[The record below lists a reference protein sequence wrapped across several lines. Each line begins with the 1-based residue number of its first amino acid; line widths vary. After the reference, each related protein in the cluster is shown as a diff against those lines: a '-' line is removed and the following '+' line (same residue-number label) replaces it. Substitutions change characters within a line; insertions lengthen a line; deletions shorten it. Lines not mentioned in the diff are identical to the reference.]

1 MTVPGVVGAKRS
13 VGVEKQHDPNSGI
26 DRPEVPDGR
35 GTLVAMAQPAAPI
48 PRMKVRISPD
58 WPGPVTLRRSWA
70 KAIARPWNDKF
81 ADAHLRIIRG
91 RPGFTRG
98 CAETLLEA
106 GAPSAISP
114 PLPHPVQQSWLR
126 AGFESHI
133 QLALLRLELDDPLAA
148 PDHLVAPGTAE
159 DLDAATKI
167 DAEAFTPFWRLDR
180 LGLEEAMLATSRS
193 VLLIIRD
200 PDNGVAGFGIVGL
213 GPALAYL
220 QRVAVAPQWQRQG
233 MGRSLVRASA
243 RHARSQGARALLLNT
258 QLDNVPAF
266 ALYELEGFSVLTDAL
281 DLMRFPPESAT
292 AA

>member
-1 MTVPGVVGAKRS
+1 
-13 VGVEKQHDPNSGI
+13 
-26 DRPEVPDGR
+26 
-35 GTLVAMAQPAAPI
+35 
-48 PRMKVRISPD
+48 
-58 WPGPVTLRRSWA
+58 
-70 KAIARPWNDKF
+70 
-81 ADAHLRIIRG
+81 
-91 RPGFTRG
+91 
-98 CAETLLEA
+98 
-106 GAPSAISP
+106 
-114 PLPHPVQQSWLR
+114 LR